1 MKKTNTVIN
10 SNVEEA
16 PAREFKRTLP
26 DVRSAFHVMNWK
38 TIYPVTIQDEDLKQ
52 AFLSIDGVSDLIA
65 RIVDSVYTAAEVD

>member
-10 SNVEEA
+10 SNVEEV

-38 TIYPVTIQDEDLKQ
+38 TI
-52 AFLSIDGVSDLIA
+52 LIA

>member
-16 PAREFKRTLP
+16 PAREF
-26 DVRSAFHVMNWK
+26 
-38 TIYPVTIQDEDLKQ
+38 KQ